1 MIQSLRHRLI
11 RWLMTLILHLSTKEG
26 KEVNNVLIIMMAEQV
41 LSGKIKIEQIGNAFN
56 LRTLVEQ
63 KIAEMLGE
71 TEGE

>member
-1 MIQSLRHRLI
+1 MFLLKILI
-11 RWLMTLILHLSTKEG
+11 RLEG
-26 KEVNNVLIIMMAEQV
+26 KEVSKMLIIMMAEQV
-41 LSGKIKIEQIGNAFN
+41 LSGKIRIEQIGNAFN

>member
-1 MIQSLRHRLI
+1 MIQNLKHRMI
-11 RWLMTLILHLSTKEG
+11 RWLMTLILHLTTKEG
-26 KEVNNVLIIMMAEQV
+26 KEVNNVLIILMAEQV

-71 TEGE
+71 GVEQ

>member
-1 MIQSLRHRLI
+1 MIQNLRHRLI
-11 RWLMTLILHLSTKEG
+11 RWLMTLILHLSTKED
-26 KEVNNVLIIMMAEQV
+26 KEVNNMLIILLAEQV
-41 LSGKIKIEQIGNAFN
+41 LSGKIRIEQIGNAFN

>member
-1 MIQSLRHRLI
+1 MIQNLRHRLI
-11 RWLMTLILHLSTKEG
+11 RWLMILILHLSTKEG

>member
-1 MIQSLRHRLI
+1 MIQSLRHRMI
-11 RWLMTLILHLSTKEG
+11 RWLMILILHLSTKEG

-41 LSGKIKIEQIGNAFN
+41 LSGKIRIEQIGNAFN

>member
-1 MIQSLRHRLI
+1 M
-11 RWLMTLILHLSTKEG
+11 
-26 KEVNNVLIIMMAEQV
+26 NNVLIIMMAEQV

>member
-1 MIQSLRHRLI
+1 MIQNLRHRLI
-11 RWLMTLILHLSTKEG
+11 RWLMTLILHLSTKED
-26 KEVNNVLIIMMAEQV
+26 KEVNKVLIILMAEQV

>member
-1 MIQSLRHRLI
+1 MIQKLRHRLI
-11 RWLMTLILHLSTKEG
+11 RWLMSLILHLSTKEG

-41 LSGKIKIEQIGNAFN
+41 LSGKIRIEQIGNAFN

>member
-1 MIQSLRHRLI
+1 
-11 RWLMTLILHLSTKEG
+11 MTLILHLSTKEG

-41 LSGKIKIEQIGNAFN
+41 LSGKIRIEQIGNTFN